1 MVVPV
6 MNHSEHTH
14 LVKFIITSAI
24 CFFIGTVHGVL
35 QVIRPIR
42 AWLDAIGSPYGG
54 PGHMIDPLA
63 HAHINV
69 VGGVVIFIM
78 GASYYLIPKMSGL
91 PIYSRKLIEH
101 TYWWTT
107 IGIACFYS
115 TLMIFGIL
123 EGQALLANPHNN
135 DAAQAIHAYY
145 GPTISIAATI
155 LGIGFWVYFAN
166 LFLTLRHFNSSV
178 KTTANTTTATKSSPG
193 LSVTAKQ
200 QKQS

>member
-1 MVVPV
+1 MNSEQDKRLIKFVV
-6 MNHSEHTH
+6 
-14 LVKFIITSAI
+14 TSAA

-42 AWLDAIGSPYGG
+42 AWLDSIGSPYGG

-78 GASYYLIPKMSGL
+78 GASYYLLPRLTGCRLHSRGL
-91 PIYSRKLIEH
+91 VEH

-107 IGIACFYS
+107 IGILGFYS

-123 EGQALLANPHNN
+123 EGQAMLANPN
-135 DAAQAIHAYY
+135 DSSVAEQLHRYY
-145 GPTISIAATI
+145 GPTISIVASVM
-155 LGIGFWVYFAN
+155 GMGFWVYFYN
-166 LFLTLRHFNSSV
+166 LFKTAQRGRRNQNS
-178 KTTANTTTATKSSPG
+178 
-193 LSVTAKQ
+193 
-200 QKQS
+200 